1 MDISERQ
8 RLLLLTIINE
18 FIETAEAVG
27 SLNLQSKYGF
37 KVSPATIR
45 NEMAELVS
53 NGYLYNRNTS
63 GGRVPTLKGWRYFL
77 SDLMEKGIDDV
88 DILTQE
94 QIKNDLNKS
103 KFDRAQLL
111 RKSLNYLSNL
121 ADNPAIALI
130 DGEVYYAGLSGMVQ
144 IPEFQDSTNLHEML
158 AILEDY
164 YKLSDIMNQGK
175 HEHELSILFGEETQ
189 DEGYKDFTVVFSEI
203 RLHEK
208 KRGYIAVI
216 GPNRMR
222 YNQVLSAI
230 KYISDTIKY
239 LVQNW

>member
-1 MDISERQ
+1 MDISARQ
-8 RLLLLTIINE
+8 RLLLLTIISE

-27 SLNLQSKYGF
+27 SINLQSKYGF

-53 NGYLYNRNTS
+53 GGYLYNRNAS
-63 GGRVPTLKGWRYFL
+63 GGRVPTLKGWRYFIA
-77 SDLMEKGIDDV
+77 DLINKGVDDID
-88 DILTQE
+88 IITQE
-94 QIKNDLNKS
+94 EIKNELNKL
-103 KFDRAQLL
+103 KFNRSELL
-111 RKSLNYLSNL
+111 RKSLGYLSDL

-130 DGEVYYAGLSGMVQ
+130 DGEIYYAGLSGMVST
-144 IPEFQDSTNLHEML
+144 PEFQDSTSLHEML
-158 AILEDY
+158 LILEDY
-164 YKLSDIMNQGK
+164 SRLSDMMNNEAK
-175 HEHELSILFGEETQ
+175 DDSLKILFGEET
-189 DEGYKDFTVVFSEI
+189 DTIGYKDFTVVFSEI

-222 YNQVLSAI
+222 YNQVLGAVR
-230 KYISDTIKY
+230 YLSDTIKY